1 MHEWDSYLKYV
12 DLSSALHHAVT
23 DAFKISSDHQSH
35 TCIVSKTLGVYCW
48 ASHSGTDIISSTVP
62 VALQNVAT
70 VKDVAVGAN
79 HACAINGSAVQCWG
93 DTASGKT
100 AVPVIVNTP
109 KQIAAGAN
117 HTCAINA
124 NGSVSCWGDNSTN
137 QLGDSNIDGIGDGVS
152 SALKIAAG
160 TNHTCAVTG
169 SYSTPSGLRIK
180 CWGDNSA
187 GQTTVPVALTNGVEK
202 PVNISV
208 AGNQTCAIRAG
219 QNVAANAMICW
230 PVSVSVSVSP

>member
-1 MHEWDSYLKYV
+1 
-12 DLSSALHHAVT
+12 
-23 DAFKISSDHQSH
+23 
-35 TCIVSKTLGVYCW
+35 
-48 ASHSGTDIISSTVP
+48 
-62 VALQNVAT
+62 LQNVST
-70 VKDVAVGAN
+70 VKDVAVGTN

-137 QLGDSNIDGIGDGVS
+137 QLGDSNIDGIVDGVS

-230 PVSVSVSVSP
+230 PVSVSP